1 KGGGATMGTR
11 DPRVD
16 AYIERSASFAKP
28 VLKHLRRLVHA
39 ACPEVVETIKWGVPS
54 FEHKGPL
61 CGMAAFKKHCAFGF
75 RHALMRAET
84 GGKPAEAMGQFGRV
98 TTLGDLP
105 RDSTLTVLIRKAA
118 KLNAS
123 GIKAPRAR
131 TRKAP
136 PVVPAVLAAAL
147 EKNRKARATFES
159 FSDSHKREYVE
170 WIAEAKRDE
179 TRAKRLATAIAWMAE
194 GKSKEWRYLR
204 K

>member
-1 KGGGATMGTR
+1 MGTR

-28 VLKHLRRLVHA
+28 VLEHLRRLVHA

-54 FEHKGPL
+54 FEHKGLL
-61 CGMAAFKKHCAFGF
+61 CGMAAFKQHCTFGF
-75 RHALMRAET
+75 WHALMRAET
-84 GGKPAEAMGQFGRV
+84 KGGGKGNEAMGQFGRITAV
-98 TTLGDLP
+98 GDLP
-105 RDSTLTVLIRKAA
+105 KDSTLTALIRKAA

-123 GIKAPRAR
+123 GIKAPRIR

-136 PVVPAVLAAAL
+136 LVVPAVLAAAL
-147 EKNRKARATFES
+147 KKNRKALATFEN
-159 FSDSHKREYVE
+159 FSNSHTREYVE

-179 TRAKRLATAIAWMAE
+179 TRAQRLATAIEWMAE
-194 GKSKEWRYLR
+194 GKSKEWRYVR